1 MEKLERN
8 IIFGIIDHLI
18 IKKYPARTTRF
29 GACPGLYDLVLLV
42 VYKKNILESRPYMV
56 FLTSAWGHVF
66 QVGAVGSKNYLA
78 KKTLLKF
85 TECYPNVDI
94 WTSCCNA
101 VYHSK
106 HSKLKLKNCPVK
118 L

>member
-42 VYKKNILESRPYMV
+42 VYKKKYFGITAIYGV
-56 FLTSAWGHVF
+56 FDFSMLACLPGM
-66 QVGAVGSKNYLA
+66 AVGTKNYLT

-85 TECYPNVDI
+85 TEF
-94 WTSCCNA
+94 
-101 VYHSK
+101 YHAMGLSNI
-106 HSKLKLKNCPVK
+106 HMPGKNSLIK
-118 L
+118 FN